1 MAGFSDCMVVIV
13 DLLSCYTVC
22 NQNFLCQICFFMQNL
37 SSVSYYFMTCMAICG
52 HVYFYLHD
60 LCVYINIYMIFVMNL
75 LNPPTLFLLLNIFKV
90 EEIMNLYGFIVY
102 HFYDLITLQG
112 ILQKKKVLI
121 FTGIY
126 RYIYMLK
133 YKVLTKISY
142 ISKCPEEYSATQCTC
157 SFIHL
162 KSCYPTQ
169 HSWISSLMITV
180 IQLL

>member
-1 MAGFSDCMVVIV
+1 MAGFSNCMVVIV

-60 LCVYINIYMIFVMNL
+60 LCVYIYIIYMIFVMNL

-126 RYIYMLK
+126 IYMLK

-142 ISKCPEEYSATQCTC
+142 ISKCPEEYSATWCTC

>member
-1 MAGFSDCMVVIV
+1 MAGFSNCMVVIV

-126 RYIYMLK
+126 IYIYAQ
-133 YKVLTKISY
+133 IQSFN
-142 ISKCPEEYSATQCTC
+142 QN
-157 SFIHL
+157 FIHF
-162 KSCYPTQ
+162 KMP
-169 HSWISSLMITV
+169 
-180 IQLL
+180 

>member
-1 MAGFSDCMVVIV
+1 MAGLSDCMVVIV

-37 SSVSYYFMTCMAICG
+37 ISVSYYRVF
-52 HVYFYLHD
+52 HD
-60 LCVYINIYMIFVMNL
+60 LHVCLYIYMIFVMNL

-90 EEIMNLYGFIVY
+90 ERNHEPIWIHCSSLFMTYTSGYF
-102 HFYDLITLQG
+102 TE
-112 ILQKKKVLI
+112 KKVLI

-126 RYIYMLK
+126 IYIYMLK

-169 HSWISSLMITV
+169 HFWISSFMIN
-180 IQLL
+180 

>member
-37 SSVSYYFMTCMAICG
+37 ISVFTTAYFMTCMAIRG

-60 LCVYINIYMIFVMNL
+60 LCVYIYIIYMIFVMNL

-102 HFYDLITLQG
+102 HFYDLHFRVFYR
-112 ILQKKKVLI
+112 KKS
-121 FTGIY
+121 FDIY
-126 RYIYMLK
+126 RYIYIYMLK

-169 HSWISSLMITV
+169 HFWISSFMIN
-180 IQLL
+180 

>member
-1 MAGFSDCMVVIV
+1 
-13 DLLSCYTVC
+13 
-22 NQNFLCQICFFMQNL
+22 
-37 SSVSYYFMTCMAICG
+37 MTCMAIRG

-112 ILQKKKVLI
+112 ILQKKKFWYLQV
-121 FTGIY
+121 
-126 RYIYMLK
+126 YIYIYICSNTKFSPKFHTFQNALK
-133 YKVLTKISY
+133 NIVQLGV
-142 ISKCPEEYSATQCTC
+142 
-157 SFIHL
+157 HL

-180 IQLL
+180 IQLLWICAEFPLADIMIKCSHIDTD

>member
-1 MAGFSDCMVVIV
+1 MAGFSNCMVVIV

-37 SSVSYYFMTCMAICG
+37 SSVSYYFMTCMAIYG

-126 RYIYMLK
+126 IYMLK

-142 ISKCPEEYSATQCTC
+142 ISKCPEEYSATWCTC

>member
-1 MAGFSDCMVVIV
+1 MYLTISWLA
-13 DLLSCYTVC
+13 
-22 NQNFLCQICFFMQNL
+22 
-37 SSVSYYFMTCMAICG
+37 CMAICG

-126 RYIYMLK
+126 IYMLK

-142 ISKCPEEYSATQCTC
+142 ISKCPEEYSATWCTC

-180 IQLL
+180 IQLLWICAEFHLADIMIKCSHIDTD

>member
-1 MAGFSDCMVVIV
+1 MAGFSNCMVVIV

-126 RYIYMLK
+126 IYMLK

>member
-1 MAGFSDCMVVIV
+1 MAGLSDCMVVIV

-90 EEIMNLYGFIVY
+90 ERNHEPIWIHCSSLFMTYTSGYF
-102 HFYDLITLQG
+102 TE
-112 ILQKKKVLI
+112 KKS
-121 FTGIY
+121 FDIY
-126 RYIYMLK
+126 RYIYI
-133 YKVLTKISY
+133 YAQIQSFN
-142 ISKCPEEYSATQCTC
+142 QN
-157 SFIHL
+157 FIHF
-162 KSCYPTQ
+162 KMP
-169 HSWISSLMITV
+169 
-180 IQLL
+180 

>member
-1 MAGFSDCMVVIV
+1 MAGLSDCMVVIV

-37 SSVSYYFMTCMAICG
+37 ISVS
-52 HVYFYLHD
+52 FYRVFHD
-60 LCVYINIYMIFVMNL
+60 LHGYTWSCVFLCVCLYIYMIFVMNL

-102 HFYDLITLQG
+102 HFYDLHFRVFYR
-112 ILQKKKVLI
+112 KKS
-121 FTGIY
+121 FDIY
-126 RYIYMLK
+126 RYIYIYMLK

-169 HSWISSLMITV
+169 HFWISSFMIN
-180 IQLL
+180 

>member
-1 MAGFSDCMVVIV
+1 MAGFSNCMVVIV

-52 HVYFYLHD
+52 HVYFYLHN

-126 RYIYMLK
+126 IYMLK

-142 ISKCPEEYSATQCTC
+142 ISKCPEEYSATWCTC

>member
-1 MAGFSDCMVVIV
+1 MAGLSDCMVVIV

-126 RYIYMLK
+126 IYMLK

-142 ISKCPEEYSATQCTC
+142 ISKCPEEYSATWCTC

>member
-1 MAGFSDCMVVIV
+1 MAGLSDCMVVIV

-60 LCVYINIYMIFVMNL
+60 LCVFINIYMIFVMNL

-112 ILQKKKVLI
+112 ILQKKSVLI
-121 FTGIY
+121 FTGV
-126 RYIYMLK
+126 YIYI
-133 YKVLTKISY
+133 YAQIQSFN
-142 ISKCPEEYSATQCTC
+142 QN
-157 SFIHL
+157 FIHF
-162 KSCYPTQ
+162 KMP
-169 HSWISSLMITV
+169 
-180 IQLL
+180 

>member
-1 MAGFSDCMVVIV
+1 MAGLSDCMVVIV

-126 RYIYMLK
+126 IYIYAQ
-133 YKVLTKISY
+133 IQSFN
-142 ISKCPEEYSATQCTC
+142 QN
-157 SFIHL
+157 FIHF
-162 KSCYPTQ
+162 KMP
-169 HSWISSLMITV
+169 
-180 IQLL
+180 

>member
-1 MAGFSDCMVVIV
+1 
-13 DLLSCYTVC
+13 
-22 NQNFLCQICFFMQNL
+22 
-37 SSVSYYFMTCMAICG
+37 MTCMAICG

-142 ISKCPEEYSATQCTC
+142 ISKCPEEYSATWCTC

>member
-1 MAGFSDCMVVIV
+1 
-13 DLLSCYTVC
+13 
-22 NQNFLCQICFFMQNL
+22 
-37 SSVSYYFMTCMAICG
+37 
-52 HVYFYLHD
+52 
-60 LCVYINIYMIFVMNL
+60 MIFVMNL

-142 ISKCPEEYSATQCTC
+142 ISKCPEEYSAT
-157 SFIHL
+157 
-162 KSCYPTQ
+162 
-169 HSWISSLMITV
+169 
-180 IQLL
+180 

>member
-1 MAGFSDCMVVIV
+1 MAGLSDCMVVIV

-37 SSVSYYFMTCMAICG
+37 ISVSYYRVF
-52 HVYFYLHD
+52 HD
-60 LCVYINIYMIFVMNL
+60 LHVCLYIYMIFVMNL

-102 HFYDLITLQG
+102 HFYDLHFRVFYR
-112 ILQKKKVLI
+112 KKS
-121 FTGIY
+121 FDIY
-126 RYIYMLK
+126 RYIYIYIYMLK

-169 HSWISSLMITV
+169 HFWISSFMIN
-180 IQLL
+180 